1 MTQFFCGFVDESKT
15 WFNGSN
21 IFMACHA
28 FLLSLTLNSFVNH
41 QKVSRD
47 TVYQHKKKSLCT
59 QGNPVS
65 TQKVLTLSQP
75 FQSN

>member
-1 MTQFFCGFVDESKT
+1 MTQFFCGFVDEGKT

-28 FLLSLTLNSFVNH
+28 FLLSLTLNSCVNH
-41 QKVSRD
+41 QKVNRD
-47 TVYQHKKKSLCT
+47 TVCRPEKSLCT

-65 TQKVLTLSQP
+65 TQKVFTLSQP